1 MIDILITIALFN
13 ILIVLFKLFPKY
25 KVDNLQALIV
35 NYMTAGVLG
44 FCFYQG
50 DFSITEI
57 LNANWL
63 YHAIIIGVLF
73 IVIFNFY
80 ATGTQKVGVA
90 ISTVANKMSLVFPVA
105 VALILYPDD
114 KITAYKVIGFILA
127 LVGIYLTSTK
137 GGKLSFDKKYL
148 WIIFIIFVGQGI
160 ADTIFSDCTKLPGAA
175 AQTELI
181 FVVLF
186 FFASLVGILMLG
198 GKAIGKT
205 KVKLKAKNILW
216 GIAVGIPNYG
226 SLFFMFKALNSSG
239 LDTSEVYPVI
249 SMGAVL
255 SSAIIGM
262 FLFKEKLGKGNWI
275 GIICALLG
283 IAIITFGKQLIDL
296 IP

>member
-13 ILIVLFKLFPKY
+13 VLIVLFKLFPKY
-25 KVDNLQALIV
+25 QVDNLQALIV
-35 NYMTAGVLG
+35 NYITAGVLG

-50 DFSITEI
+50 DFSISAI

-63 YHAIIIGVLF
+63 YHAIVIGVLF
-73 IVIFNFY
+73 ILTFNFY
-80 ATGTQKVGVA
+80 ATGTQKVGITIA
-90 ISTVANKMSLVFPVA
+90 TVTFKMSLVFPVA
-105 VALILYPDD
+105 AALILYPED
-114 KITAYKVIGFILA
+114 KISAYKVIGFILA
-127 LVGIYLTSTK
+127 LIGIYLTSTK

-148 WIIFIIFVGQGI
+148 WIIIIIFVGQGI
-160 ADTIFSDCTKLPGAA
+160 ADTVFSDCTKLPGAA
-175 AQTELI
+175 SQTELI

-186 FFASLVGILMLG
+186 FFASLVGFLMLG
-198 GKAIGKT
+198 GKALGKT

-226 SLFFMFKALNSSG
+226 TLFFMFKALNSSG

-255 SSAIIGM
+255 SSAFIGV

-283 IAIITFGKQLIDL
+283 IAIITFGKQLIDYL
-296 IP
+296 T